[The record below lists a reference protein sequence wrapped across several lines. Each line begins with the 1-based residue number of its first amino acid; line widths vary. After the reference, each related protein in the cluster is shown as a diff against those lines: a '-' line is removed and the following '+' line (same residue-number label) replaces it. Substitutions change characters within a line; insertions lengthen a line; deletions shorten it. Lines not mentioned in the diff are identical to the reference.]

1 MKAYVLHG
9 IGDYRYEET
18 EVPSVAAGTVLVRVK
33 AAGICGS
40 DIPRAYR
47 TGAYSHPLIIGH
59 EFAGEVARTGEGVDE
74 SWLHKRV
81 GVFPL
86 IPCMNCPQ
94 CRKKQYEMCSSY
106 NYLGSRT
113 NGAFAEYVRVP
124 EWNLI
129 ELPDL
134 VTMEQAA
141 MLEPMAVAVH
151 AIRRIKP
158 LAEDQIAVCG
168 LGTIGLFVAMFL
180 LEMGCQNVYVG
191 GNKNFQKSMA
201 EKIGIK
207 KDDFCD
213 VREQDFS
220 GWLLEK
226 TGGAG
231 ADVFFDC
238 VGENEVINQ
247 GILSLAPKGKLMLV
261 GNPASDMKLEK
272 NLYWKILRRQ
282 MQLFGTWN
290 SSFTHEK
297 TDDWNYVLECLRRQR
312 IKPEKIITHRLDM
325 ESFMDGFEI
334 MRDKREDYIKIL
346 LLLSKN
352 D

>member
-18 EVPSVAAGTVLVRVK
+18 EVPSVESGTVLVRVR

-59 EFAGEVARTGEGVDE
+59 EFAGEVVQTGEGVDK
-74 SWLHKRV
+74 SWIHKRV

-86 IPCMNCPQ
+86 IPCMKCPQ
-94 CRKKQYEMCSSY
+94 CEKKQYEMCSNY

-113 NGAFAEYVRVP
+113 DGAFAEYVRVP

-129 ELPDL
+129 ELPEL

-151 AIRRIKP
+151 AIRRIQPYTK
-158 LAEDQIAVCG
+158 DQIAVCG

-180 LEMGCQNVYVG
+180 LEMGCQNVYTA
-191 GNKNFQKSMA
+191 GNKDFQKSMA
-201 EKIGIK
+201 ENIGIK
-207 KDDFCD
+207 KENFCD
-213 VREQDFS
+213 IREQDFS
-220 GWLLEK
+220 GWLLDRTK
-226 TGGAG
+226 GAG

-238 VGENEVINQ
+238 VGKNEVINQ
-247 GILSLAPKGKLMLV
+247 GILGLAPKGKMMLL
-261 GNPASDMKLEK
+261 GNPASDMNLEK

-282 MQLFGTWN
+282 LQLFGTWN

-297 TDDWNYVLECLRRQR
+297 TDDWNYVLECLQKQR
-312 IKPEKIITHRLDM
+312 IKPEKVITHRLDM
-325 ESFMDGFEI
+325 ESFLDGFEI

-346 LLLSKN
+346 LLLGN